1 MDKYIDL
8 HFHST
13 HSDGMFSPKEI
24 AKKAK
29 ERNLAVLSLTDHNS
43 VSGIDEMIEAGEKQG
58 IRIVKGIEFYTRF
71 YGQDLHLLGYGIN
84 HKAKKLQE
92 LLGKARTHHLEW
104 AMKVLKKLE
113 SLGYT
118 IDFEDLKKIRSYYLG
133 LGHLKDILMKEPQNQ
148 NKVFKEVQEMRKR
161 KREILKKKVETI
173 HEPSPRPVLRKYLEE
188 FAKEIEEKREL
199 TLFEVIEAFFGR
211 EGIAFIEGEH
221 LDIPTQG
228 AIKLV
233 LEVGG
238 IPVLAHPGQQ
248 LSWGKDYLIYALK
261 KQGLQGLE
269 VITPYHN
276 WHSVEHYQKLA
287 NELELVITGGSD
299 LHGDL
304 MDPEL
309 KSQFIHNRW
318 DYFRVPYE
326 VWENLS
332 KVISF

>member
-13 HSDGMFSPKEI
+13 YSDGMFSPKEI

-133 LGHLKDILMKEPQNQ
+133 LGHLKDILMKMFY
-148 NKVFKEVQEMRKR
+148 KHFCK
-161 KREILKKKVETI
+161 
-173 HEPSPRPVLRKYLEE
+173 
-188 FAKEIEEKREL
+188 
-199 TLFEVIEAFFGR
+199 
-211 EGIAFIEGEH
+211 
-221 LDIPTQG
+221 
-228 AIKLV
+228 
-233 LEVGG
+233 
-238 IPVLAHPGQQ
+238 
-248 LSWGKDYLIYALK
+248 
-261 KQGLQGLE
+261 
-269 VITPYHN
+269 
-276 WHSVEHYQKLA
+276 
-287 NELELVITGGSD
+287 
-299 LHGDL
+299 
-304 MDPEL
+304 
-309 KSQFIHNRW
+309 
-318 DYFRVPYE
+318 
-326 VWENLS
+326 
-332 KVISF
+332 